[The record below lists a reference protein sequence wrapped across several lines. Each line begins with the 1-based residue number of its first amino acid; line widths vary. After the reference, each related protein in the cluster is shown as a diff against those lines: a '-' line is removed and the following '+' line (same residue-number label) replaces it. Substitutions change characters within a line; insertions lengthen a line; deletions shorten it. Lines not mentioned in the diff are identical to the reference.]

1 MTLSK
6 IKYFKKPVMALTGII
21 FMCALSS
28 CAKPHLAVNPE
39 AAVIPSQLYQTPAT
53 PTREDGSIWPGDS
66 NDNLLFVDAK
76 AHDVGDIVTVIVDE
90 SATSS
95 QKASTDVGKDA
106 TLDMDWSALFG
117 LDRNLGIDNF
127 LGSADPFDPRV
138 SAQLSRNS
146 KGEGTTTREGTLSAR
161 ISVVVVQAFDN
172 GNFAIEGRRSI
183 TVNNEEQLVVLRG
196 IIREVDID
204 FDNTISSRYIANAS
218 ISYAGE
224 GVVADEQR
232 VGWLTRALTY
242 VWPF

>member
-6 IKYFKKPVMALTGII
+6 IDILKKTVIGLTGLVFI
-21 FMCALSS
+21 CTLSS
-28 CAKPHLAVNPE
+28 CAQSHLAVNPE
-39 AAVIPSQLYQTPAT
+39 AAVIPSQLYKPPQ
-53 PTREDGSIWPGDS
+53 PTRGDGAIWPGDTA
-66 NDNLLFVDAK
+66 NNLLFIDAK

-90 SATSS
+90 TATSS
-95 QKASTDVGKDA
+95 QKASTDVGKDSS
-106 TLDMDWSALFG
+106 LDMDWTALFG
-117 LDRNLGIDNF
+117 LDRNLGINNF

-138 SAQLSRNS
+138 TATVARSS
-146 KGEGTTTREGTLSAR
+146 KGDGTTTREGKLSAR
-161 ISVVVVQAFDN
+161 ISVVVIQTFPN
-172 GNFAIEGRRSI
+172 GNFAIEGKRSI
-183 TVNNEEQLVVLRG
+183 TVNNEEQIVVLRG
-196 IIREVDID
+196 IIRQMDID

>member
-1 MTLSK
+1 MT
-6 IKYFKKPVMALTGII
+6 IFKYSYLNKPFIVSMGILVA
-21 FMCALSS
+21 CALSS

-39 AAVIPSQLYQTPAT
+39 AAVIPNQLYEAPPPERA
-53 PTREDGSIWPGDS
+53 DGSIWPGDTS
-66 NDNLLFVDAK
+66 NNLLFIDAK

-90 SATSS
+90 TATSS
-95 QKASTDVGKDA
+95 QKATTDVGKDA
-106 TLDMDWSALFG
+106 SLDMDWTALFG
-117 LDRNLGIDNF
+117 LDRNLGVNNF
-127 LGSADPFDPRV
+127 LGSADPFDPRA
-138 SAQLSRNS
+138 SASLSRNT
-146 KGEGTTTREGTLSAR
+146 KGAGTTTREGTLSAR
-161 ISVVVVQAFDN
+161 ISVVVIEAYPN

-183 TVNNEEQLVVLRG
+183 TVNHEEQIVILRG
-196 IIREVDID
+196 LIRKMDID